1 MCKNGEGFVKL
12 ERLKLPD
19 SSIDG
24 ALIGTSMSSSEC
36 EQACL
41 TNCSCTAFSSTNI
54 DGKGTRCL
62 AWYGELID
70 TLQFTDEGSEL
81 NVRADATELAKYIRK
96 SKGSLSKKRK
106 LALALVSIAVSM
118 FPVSF
123 LAYIWLKKKK
133 KKGTVKRK
141 VHNQSLHITSTKGSF
156 EGNELKD
163 SGTHPDLLIFDLRC
177 IVAATEN
184 FSPTNKL
191 GQGGFGSVYKGL
203 LSNGQQIA
211 VKRLSKS
218 SRQGIEEFKN
228 EVMSIAKLQHRNLVK
243 LLGCCIQEGEKM
255 LIYEYMPNKS
265 LDSFIFDHTRS
276 SFLNWSKRF
285 EIIIGIARGI
295 LYLHQDSRLKIIHR
309 DLKTSNVLLDAEMNP
324 KISDFGMARIFKE
337 GQTQDKTTRIVGTYG
352 YMSPEYAVFGKFSTK
367 SDVFSL
373 GVILLEIVSG
383 KKNSDSYQEH
393 PSLTLIGHVWELW
406 REDRALDIVDSSI
419 KESCVFDEV
428 LRCIQVGLL
437 STNQSIKDG
446 QSLISK
452 HNKFAL
458 GFFSPGKSSYRYL
471 GIWYVKVTPQT
482 VVWVANRNHPIIDS
496 SGVLSINQR
505 GDLVLHDSNNSLL
518 WSTNVS
524 VQDQVTTSSVA
535 QLHDSGNL
543 VLVQDTNKKELWQ
556 SFDHPTDTQLPN
568 MKFGLNL
575 MTGIDMFLTSWKT
588 KDDPGTG
595 NYSLKMN
602 PNGSPQSFLYNGNN
616 FFFVNNQDEISAYY
630 SSDDPSIMSI
640 DLMLDDAPKYRKC
653 NPDNINKFE
662 CMCLPGDGSEG
673 CVRKN
678 SGLSMCKNGEGFVK
692 LERLKLPDSSIDG
705 ALIGTSMSSSES
717 FSSTNIDGKGTGCFA
732 WYGELID
739 TLQFTDEGS
748 ELNVRVDATE
758 LAKYIRKSKGSL
770 SKKRKLALALVSIA
784 VSMFPVSFLA
794 YIWLMKKKK
803 KKKKK
808 KGTVKRK
815 VHNQSLHITS
825 TKGSFV
831 GNELKDSGTHPD
843 ILIFDLSCI
852 VAATENFSPTNKL
865 GQGGFGSVYKGL
877 LSNGQQIAVKRLS
890 KSSRQGIEEFKNEV
904 MSIAKLQHRNLVKLL
919 GCCIQEGEKML
930 IYEYMPNKSLDSFIF
945 DHTRSSFLN
954 WSKRFEIIIGIAR
967 GILYLHQD
975 SRLKII
981 HRDLKTSNV
990 LLDAEMNPKI
1000 SDFGMARIFKEGQT
1014 QDKTTRIVGT
1024 YGYMSPE
1031 YAVFGK
1037 FSTKSDVFS
1046 LGVILLEIVSGKK
1059 NSDSYQEHPS
1069 LTLIGHVWE
1078 LWREDRALDIVDSS
1092 IKESCVFD
1100 EVLRCIQVGL
1110 LCVQEEVVDRP
1121 TMLAVHLMLS
1131 SERTLPSPKQPAFIF
1146 RGPSKKLDSVTGVS
1160 CSINEVTI
1168 TESEAR

>member
-1 MCKNGEGFVKL
+1 MLTNHLHKQGCAENKMIESLILIILFFKFCTSLDTLTTNQFIKDGQSLISKHNKFALGFFSPGNSSYRYLGIWYVKVTPQTVVWVANRNHPIIDSSGVLSINQRGDLVLHDSNNPLLWSTNVSVQDQVTTSSVAQLHDSGNLVLVQDNNKKVLWQSFDHPTDTQLPNMKFGLNLMTGINMFLTSWKSRDDPGTGNYSLKMNPNGSPQSFLYNGSTLYWRYSLGNNVLTETSLSGFKFFFVNNQDEMSTYYSNDDPSIMTRVVLDSTGLLRYLMWDDGVHQWKEQWSVPKYRCDKYGQCGPYSKCNPDNINKFECMCMPGYEPKSPRDWIFRDGSKGCVRKNSALSMCKNGEGFVKL

-41 TNCSCTAFSSTNI
+41 TNCSCTAFSSANI

-70 TLQFTDEGSEL
+70 TLQYTDEGSEL
-81 NVRADATELAKYIRK
+81 NVRVDVTEL
-96 SKGSLSKKRK
+96 
-106 LALALVSIAVSM
+106 
-118 FPVSF
+118 
-123 LAYIWLKKKK
+123 
-133 KKGTVKRK
+133 GTVKRK

-163 SGTHPDLLIFDLRC
+163 SGTHPDLLIFDLSC

-218 SRQGIEEFKN
+218 SRQGIEEFEN
-228 EVMSIAKLQHRNLVK
+228 EVMLIAKLQHRNLVK

-309 DLKTSNVLLDAEMNP
+309 DLKTSNVLLD
-324 KISDFGMARIFKE
+324 
-337 GQTQDKTTRIVGTYG
+337 V
-352 YMSPEYAVFGKFSTK
+352 
-367 SDVFSL
+367 
-373 GVILLEIVSG
+373 
-383 KKNSDSYQEH
+383 
-393 PSLTLIGHVWELW
+393 
-406 REDRALDIVDSSI
+406 
-419 KESCVFDEV
+419 
-428 LRCIQVGLL
+428 
-437 STNQSIKDG
+437 
-446 QSLISK
+446 
-452 HNKFAL
+452 
-458 GFFSPGKSSYRYL
+458 
-471 GIWYVKVTPQT
+471 
-482 VVWVANRNHPIIDS
+482 
-496 SGVLSINQR
+496 
-505 GDLVLHDSNNSLL
+505 
-518 WSTNVS
+518 
-524 VQDQVTTSSVA
+524 
-535 QLHDSGNL
+535 
-543 VLVQDTNKKELWQ
+543 
-556 SFDHPTDTQLPN
+556 
-568 MKFGLNL
+568 
-575 MTGIDMFLTSWKT
+575 
-588 KDDPGTG
+588 
-595 NYSLKMN
+595 
-602 PNGSPQSFLYNGNN
+602 
-616 FFFVNNQDEISAYY
+616 
-630 SSDDPSIMSI
+630 
-640 DLMLDDAPKYRKC
+640 
-653 NPDNINKFE
+653 
-662 CMCLPGDGSEG
+662 
-673 CVRKN
+673 
-678 SGLSMCKNGEGFVK
+678 
-692 LERLKLPDSSIDG
+692 
-705 ALIGTSMSSSES
+705 
-717 FSSTNIDGKGTGCFA
+717 
-732 WYGELID
+732 
-739 TLQFTDEGS
+739 
-748 ELNVRVDATE
+748 
-758 LAKYIRKSKGSL
+758 
-770 SKKRKLALALVSIA
+770 
-784 VSMFPVSFLA
+784 
-794 YIWLMKKKK
+794 
-803 KKKKK
+803 
-808 KGTVKRK
+808 
-815 VHNQSLHITS
+815 
-825 TKGSFV
+825 
-831 GNELKDSGTHPD
+831 
-843 ILIFDLSCI
+843 
-852 VAATENFSPTNKL
+852 
-865 GQGGFGSVYKGL
+865 
-877 LSNGQQIAVKRLS
+877 
-890 KSSRQGIEEFKNEV
+890 
-904 MSIAKLQHRNLVKLL
+904 
-919 GCCIQEGEKML
+919 
-930 IYEYMPNKSLDSFIF
+930 
-945 DHTRSSFLN
+945 
-954 WSKRFEIIIGIAR
+954 
-967 GILYLHQD
+967 
-975 SRLKII
+975 
-981 HRDLKTSNV
+981 
-990 LLDAEMNPKI
+990 EMNPKI